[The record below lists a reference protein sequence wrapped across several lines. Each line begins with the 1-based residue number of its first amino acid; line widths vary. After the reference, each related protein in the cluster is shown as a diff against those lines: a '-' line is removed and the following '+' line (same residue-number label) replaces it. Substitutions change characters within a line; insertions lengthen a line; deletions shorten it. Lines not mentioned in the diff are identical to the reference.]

1 MYSKE
6 HLRYLKNIKYNNYK
20 IKITQIILIILIII
34 LWQILASLNIINSFI
49 TSSPINIIKTIYN
62 LYISSDLFNH
72 IMVTTY
78 ETLICFLLA
87 IILSII
93 ISTIFWYNKFIAK
106 VLEPYITILNSLPKV
121 ALGPIIIIWAGANS
135 KSIILMSLLISI
147 FVMII
152 NIYEGFKNTDI
163 NKINLLKSF
172 KANKNQIYLYV
183 ILPRNFK
190 TIISSLKICI
200 SMSLIGVIMGE
211 LLVSKQGLGYL
222 IMYGSQTFNLDLVM
236 SGIFILC
243 ILATIMYY
251 LISFVEQGITK
262 N

>member
-1 MYSKE
+1 MHSKE
-6 HLRYLKNIKYNNYK
+6 HMKYIKNIKYNKYK
-20 IKITQIILIILIII
+20 IKITQIILIIFIII
-34 LWQILASLNIINSFI
+34 LWQILANLNIINSFI

-62 LYISSDLFNH
+62 LYLTNDLFNH
-72 IMVTTY
+72 IMITTY

-87 IILSII
+87 IIISII

-135 KSIILMSLLISI
+135 KSIILMALLISI

-152 NIYEGFKNTDI
+152 NIYEAFKNTDI

-183 ILPRNFK
+183 ILPSNFK
-190 TIISSLKICI
+190 SIISSLKICI
-200 SMSLIGVIMGE
+200 SMSLIG
-211 LLVSKQGLGYL
+211 LL
-222 IMYGSQTFNLDLVM
+222 
-236 SGIFILC
+236 
-243 ILATIMYY
+243 
-251 LISFVEQGITK
+251 
-262 N
+262 

>member
-1 MYSKE
+1 MHSKE
-6 HLRYLKNIKYNNYK
+6 HMKYIKNIKYNKYK
-20 IKITQIILIILIII
+20 IKITQIILIIFIII
-34 LWQILASLNIINSFI
+34 LWQILANLNIINSFI

-62 LYISSDLFNH
+62 LYLTNDLFNH
-72 IMVTTY
+72 IMITTY

-87 IILSII
+87 IIISII

-135 KSIILMSLLISI
+135 KSIILMALLISI

-152 NIYEGFKNTDI
+152 NIYEAFKNTDI

-183 ILPRNFK
+183 ILPSNFK
-190 TIISSLKICI
+190 SIISSLKICI

-251 LISFVEQGITK
+251 LISFVEQKITK